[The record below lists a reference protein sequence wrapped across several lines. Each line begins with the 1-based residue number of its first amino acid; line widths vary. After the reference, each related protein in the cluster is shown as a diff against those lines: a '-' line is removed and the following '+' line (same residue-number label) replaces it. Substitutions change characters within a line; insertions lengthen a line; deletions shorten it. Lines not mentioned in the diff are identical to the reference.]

1 MRQKRQRRKKRRPR
15 SQNQRRT
22 NKGRLRQ
29 LGGFLYCYD
38 FAYTGRDTVNQAAK
52 VAPGV
57 IKGSA
62 EDINKVAEQ
71 RINQIVS
78 KGGAEVERVLPKIF
92 RGAIED
98 VYQTP
103 FRLLGNF
110 GKQQLNK
117 LKRKI
122 LR

>member
-1 MRQKRQRRKKRRPR
+1 M
-15 SQNQRRT
+15 
-22 NKGRLRQ
+22 RQ
-29 LGGFLYCYD
+29 LGGFLNRYD
-38 FAYTGRDTVNQAAK
+38 FAYAGNAGRDTVNQAAK

-57 IKGSA
+57 IKA
-62 EDINKVAEQ
+62 AADDINKVAEQ
-71 RINQIVS
+71 RINQIIS
-78 KGGAEVERVLPKIF
+78 KGGAEVERVLPKIL

-110 GKQQLNK
+110 WKQQLNK

-122 LR
+122 SR